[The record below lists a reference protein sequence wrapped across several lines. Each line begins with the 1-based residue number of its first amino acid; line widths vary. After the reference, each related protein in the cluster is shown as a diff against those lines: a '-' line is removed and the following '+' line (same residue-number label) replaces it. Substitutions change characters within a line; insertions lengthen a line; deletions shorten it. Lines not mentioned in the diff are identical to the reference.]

1 MIQVEEKEVCFCLAV
16 KKLSVLLHAINSKHK
31 GDFCSLNCFHSENK
45 FKSHEKVCKN
55 KNFSRILMPS
65 QKDNM
70 LKFNQYMKLD
80 KMTYII
86 YSDFESLIKIIDGC
100 VNNSENLQHSS
111 WYSMSTIWAFDH
123 MEIKHTLYRGEDC
136 MKKF

>member
-31 GDFCSLNCFHSENK
+31 GDFCSLNFFHSENK

-100 VNNSENLQHSS
+100 VNNSEKSSTFFVIFNVNNLG
-111 WYSMSTIWAFDH
+111 I
-123 MEIKHTLYRGEDC
+123 
-136 MKKF
+136 